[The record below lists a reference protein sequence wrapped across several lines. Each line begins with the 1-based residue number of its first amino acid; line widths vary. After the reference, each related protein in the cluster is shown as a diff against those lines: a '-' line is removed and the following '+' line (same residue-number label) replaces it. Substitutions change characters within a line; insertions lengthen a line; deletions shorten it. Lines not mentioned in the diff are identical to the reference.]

1 MSCKP
6 ICYKIAQSYQ
16 GLAGSPPQTVSYQKK
31 KEKATE
37 ATPNFAR
44 ASTHCLASINMYFT
58 AGLEN
63 LCKMFLQSEGK
74 GSINKFLQV

>member
-31 KEKATE
+31 KKSNRSNTKFRKSVN
-37 ATPNFAR
+37 TLFGFYKYVLHSWVGKP
-44 ASTHCLASINMYFT
+44 
-58 AGLEN
+58 
-63 LCKMFLQSEGK
+63 LQNVPPVRG
-74 GSINKFLQV
+74 